1 MLMCEECQEKTKI
14 MDRKTIL
21 QELCSDLE
29 KDLNQRD
36 ETGKERR
43 VELFSGLKP
52 FDYFLPTMHIGTS
65 KSIPVHGVM
74 SWFVEVIVDGKVIFR
89 ESYIPKESERLITV
103 EGFLIKRVL
112 RNIFTFG
119 VASSKQFIEDME

>member
-1 MLMCEECQEKTKI
+1 
-14 MDRKTIL
+14 
-21 QELCSDLE
+21 
-29 KDLNQRD
+29 
-36 ETGKERR
+36 
-43 VELFSGLKP
+43 
-52 FDYFLPTMHIGTS
+52 MHIGTS